1 MAITGIKH
9 SLSNAEF
16 MGISLIYTSIPIV
29 AMALIVAFIKNE
41 IRAKNWSHVAGHIS
55 NVEKKR
61 TLTSRKIKI
70 EYKYYVNDIGYINDV
85 YSSRSHWSTLGQLM
99 LNSAFRNGNPESWK
113 GKRVKVYYNKEDI
126 WDSMLE
132 KNTNINLD
140 LMAVPSLT
148 VLCILSYS
156 AWVIIL

>member
-1 MAITGIKH
+1 MEKT
-9 SLSNAEF
+9 LTNAEF
-16 MGISLIYTSIPIV
+16 IGMSLIYTSIPIV

-55 NVEKKR
+55 NIEQKR
-61 TLTSRKIKI
+61 KLMSRKLKI

-85 YSSRSHWSTLGQLM
+85 YSSRSRWSTLGQLM

-132 KNTNINLD
+132 KNTRINLD
-140 LMAVPSLT
+140 LMTVPSLT
-148 VLCILSYS
+148 VIFILSYS
-156 AWVIIL
+156 AWVLIF